1 MSPFF
6 KLKPIYQAI
15 SSVMMVLP
23 LLAHAATDSVVTTDS
38 TANTTAATNVVETE
52 DISVFGQG
60 QTRQVQNITQAD
72 LQEAPAGT
80 SPLKALEKLPGVHFE
95 SSDPWGSYEWSTRFS
110 IRGFSQQQLGFT
122 LDDVPLG
129 DMSYGNNNGLHISRA
144 IAPENIAVT
153 TVAQGSGALGTAST
167 SNLGGTVQFTS
178 SDPYDKAQVSG
189 GQTLGSSNT
198 TRTFVRLDTGNLGAD
213 TKAYFSLSH
222 NGADKWKG
230 AGPQTQDQFNSKLVH
245 KLGNGSLL
253 SAFFNVSRR
262 DETDYA
268 DFSLDSQKRLG
279 WGWDNYQPDF
289 QRAVNAA
296 NGIFTG
302 GVTSVD
308 DAYYL
313 GRGLRN
319 DELGGFT
326 ANLRLTD
333 SLRLKSTLYTHHN
346 KGEGQWYTPYVASSA
361 TMPISVRTTE
371 YGIRREGLNTA
382 LTYLAGQHTIMGGVW
397 LEHSVHDL
405 ARRYYA
411 ITGAED
417 TDYFLTNPFRTDFQ
431 QRFTTVTR
439 QLFLQDTVSMLDDR
453 LTLAFGV
460 KSPNVSIDS
469 VSQVGTRAAGSLS
482 SKGVL
487 PQVSMNY
494 ALTPRDDLFASYSEN
509 LRAFQ
514 PGVTG
519 PFSASQTAYDATVA
533 SLKPEES
540 KTFDIGVRTKRDNVQ
555 ASLALYDVEFS
566 NRLLNISQCAGIVG
580 CATSLANVGKVSTR
594 GAEAAVLWMPVKHI
608 SWLNTLTFNDSKY
621 QSDYVNG
628 TTVVNTAGKTVVD
641 APKVMFGTE
650 LGYESN
656 GYFARVSGKYTDKRY
671 ITYTNDSQVPS
682 YWVWNLGVGYGQK
695 NLSGIK
701 DFRVQLNVTNILDN
715 KYFSTVGSNGF
726 VASDPTGQNYT
737 LQEGAPRQVFLTV
750 SGKY

>member
-1 MSPFF
+1 MSSFF
-6 KLKPIYQAI
+6 KLKPICLAI
-15 SSVMMVLP
+15 SSVVMVLP
-23 LLAHAATDSVVTTDS
+23 LLAHAATDTVDTTGSAATATTD
-38 TANTTAATNVVETE
+38 AVATE

-72 LQEAPAGT
+72 LQQEPAGT

-110 IRGFSQQQLGFT
+110 IRGFNQNQLGFT

-178 SDPYDKAQVSG
+178 SDPLENAHVSG
-189 GQTLGSSNT
+189 GQTVGSSDT
-198 TRTFVRLDTGNLGAD
+198 TRTFLRLDTGNIGAN
-213 TKAYFSLSH
+213 TKAYISLSH
-222 NGADKWKG
+222 NSTDKWKG
-230 AGPQTQDQFNSKLVH
+230 WGEQKQDQFNSKIVH
-245 KLGNGSLL
+245 KLGEGSAV
-253 SAFFNVSRR
+253 SAFFNMSRR

-268 DFSLDSQKRLG
+268 DLSLDSQKRLG
-279 WGWDNYQPDF
+279 WGWDNYAPDW

-296 NGIFTG
+296 YGIFTG

-319 DELGGFT
+319 DELGGVT
-326 ANLRLTD
+326 ANLKLTD
-333 SLRLKSTLYTHHN
+333 SLRLKSTLYSHHN
-346 KGEGQWYTPYVASSA
+346 EGQGHWYTPYTASSA
-361 TMPISVRTTE
+361 TVPISIRTSE
-371 YGIRREGLNTA
+371 YGIRREGLNSS
-382 LTYLAGQHTIMGGVW
+382 LTYLAGQHTVSGGVW
-397 LEHSVHDL
+397 LEYSVHDL

-411 ITGAED
+411 ITGPTD
-417 TDYFLTNPFRTDFQ
+417 SDYFLSNPMSTAFQ
-431 QRFTTVTR
+431 QRFTTITR
-439 QLFLQDTVSMLDDR
+439 QLFLQDSVSMMDDR
-453 LTLAFGV
+453 LTVAFGV

-469 VSQVGTRAAGSLS
+469 VSQVGTRAAGSLH

-487 PQVSMNY
+487 PQISMNY

-509 LRAFQ
+509 MRAFQ
-514 PGVTG
+514 PGISG
-519 PFSASQTAYDATVA
+519 PFSASQTAFDATA
-533 SLKPEES
+533 AGLKSEES

-566 NRLLNISQCAGIVG
+566 NRLLNIAQCAAIVG
-580 CATSLANVGKVSTR
+580 CASSFANVGKVSSR
-594 GAEAAVLWMPVKHI
+594 GAEAAVLWLPAKHL
-608 SWLNTLTFNDSKY
+608 SWLNTLTLNESKY
-621 QSDYVNG
+621 QSDYVDG
-628 TTVVNTAGKTVVD
+628 TTVVNTAGKSVVD

-650 LGYESN
+650 LGYEEN

-671 ITYTNDSQVPS
+671 ISYTNDSQVPS
-682 YWVWNLGVGYGQK
+682 YWVWNLGMGYNQK
-695 NLSGIK
+695 KLSVIK

-715 KYFSTVGSNGF
+715 KYFSTVGTGGF
-726 VASDPTGQNYT
+726 VASDPAGQNYT
-737 LQEGAPRQVFLTV
+737 LQEGAPRQIFLSV